1 MANKSVGFL
10 TIAFGADMRGF
21 DKAMKKAQR
30 SIKKFGVSMEQTGQ
44 NLTRSIT
51 LPTIALGVAAVKM
64 ASDYDEAMNK
74 VKVSFGDAS
83 IFVEKFAKTT
93 LDSFGIA
100 EGSALDM
107 AALFGDMGTSI
118 GLSQS
123 HAAKMSTTLVGLV
136 GDLASFKN
144 IRHDIAQTALASVF
158 TGETESLKKL
168 GVIMTQAN
176 LQQFALE
183 QGITKTIKEM
193 SEAEKVVLRYQ
204 FVLARTSNA
213 QGDYART
220 SQGVANSIRDL
231 QQRFQELGE
240 QVGQIITPF
249 AEKLIAK
256 LKDLIDRFRSLSTEQ
271 KESIIRF
278 AAIAATLG
286 PLLIVIGKISVGIVA
301 VANAVSMTTK
311 ALGLLRIALL
321 ANPITALLT
330 ALSAGVVLL
339 IANLGQMDIATKKT
353 KTLTDDLIK
362 TKERLA
368 KLNEDELKT
377 EKAKLQLQMQTVKSQ
392 LQSAKDAADAAAK
405 KINVGG
411 ANLLGPDM
419 GDGGGEGRSAAA
431 FQLQEHTDKV
441 TALQNQYNNLNTTLK
456 LINDTLKDQNVELE
470 GTGTTIEETGEKW
483 QTYYAFIEKGSS
495 QASQAQERLGKVMEF
510 FSDTLHGAMV
520 SAAHSQE
527 GFFQSLFKNI
537 KQAIKSLLIQL
548 AVMTAIALI
557 FGKADTVA
565 GAFKIAST
573 KFFNFNPNVPFAE
586 GGLVTGPVNAL
597 IGEGV
602 GTSASN
608 PEVVAPLD
616 RLKSMINGGTQQVEV
631 FGRISGNDI
640 FISNQKGGIN
650 RLRSV

>member
-10 TIAFGADMRGF
+10 TVAFGADMRGF

-30 SIKKFGVSMEQTGQ
+30 SIKKFGVSMQRTGE
-44 NLTRSIT
+44 NLTTSIT

-64 ASDYDEAMNK
+64 ASDYDEALNK

-83 IFVEKFAKTT
+83 VFVEKFAKTT

-118 GLSQS
+118 GLSENE
-123 HAAKMSTTLVGLV
+123 AAKMSTTLVGLV

-183 QGITKTIKEM
+183 QGITKSIKAM
-193 SEAEKVVLRYQ
+193 TEAEKVQLRFL
-204 FVLARTSNA
+204 FVLARTANA
-213 QGDYART
+213 QGDYANT

-231 QQRFQELGE
+231 QQRFQELGQQIGE
-240 QVGQIITPF
+240 IITPF
-249 AEKLIAK
+249 ATKLIAK
-256 LKDLIDRFRSLSTEQ
+256 LKELIDRFRNLSTEQ
-271 KESIIRF
+271 KESIIKF

-286 PLLIVIGKISVGIVA
+286 PLLIVIGKMSIGIVA
-301 VANAVSMTTK
+301 VANAIGMTTK
-311 ALGLLRIALL
+311 ALGLLRVALL
-321 ANPITALLT
+321 AHPITALIT
-330 ALSAGVVLL
+330 ALSAGVLLL

-353 KTLTDDLIK
+353 KNLTDDLIK

-377 EKAKLQLQMQTVKSQ
+377 EKAKLELQMQTINSQ
-392 LQSAKDAADAAAK
+392 LKSAKAKADEMASK
-405 KINVGG
+405 LNVGT
-411 ANLLGPDM
+411 ATMLGPDM
-419 GDGGGEGRSAAA
+419 GDSGGEGRSAAA
-431 FQLQEHTDKV
+431 FQLQAQTDKV
-441 TALQNQYNNLNTTLK
+441 TELQNQYNNLAKTLK
-456 LINDTLKDQNVELE
+456 LINSTLKDQSVVLE
-470 GTGTTIEETGEKW
+470 ETGTTVEETGEKW
-483 QTYYAFIEKGSS
+483 ETYYAFIEEGSS
-495 QASQAQERLGKVMEF
+495 QASQAQERLSKVMDF
-510 FSDTLHGAMV
+510 FSDTLQGAMV

-527 GFFQSLFKNI
+527 GFFQALFKNI

-557 FGKADTVA
+557 FGKADSVA
-565 GAFKIAST
+565 AAFKLATT
-573 KFFNFNPNVPFAE
+573 KFFNFDSTVPFAE

-597 IGEGV
+597 IGEGA

-616 RLKSMINGGTQQVEV
+616 RLRSMINGGTQQVEV
-631 FGRISGNDI
+631 YGRISGNDI
-640 FISNQKGGIN
+640 FISNQRGGLN
-650 RLRSV
+650 RQRAV

>member
-1 MANKSVGFL
+1 
-10 TIAFGADMRGF
+10 
-21 DKAMKKAQR
+21 
-30 SIKKFGVSMEQTGQ
+30 
-44 NLTRSIT
+44 
-51 LPTIALGVAAVKM
+51 
-64 ASDYDEAMNK
+64 
-74 VKVSFGDAS
+74 
-83 IFVEKFAKTT
+83 
-93 LDSFGIA
+93 
-100 EGSALDM
+100 
-107 AALFGDMGTSI
+107 
-118 GLSQS
+118 
-123 HAAKMSTTLVGLV
+123 
-136 GDLASFKN
+136 
-144 IRHDIAQTALASVF
+144 
-158 TGETESLKKL
+158 
-168 GVIMTQAN
+168 
-176 LQQFALE
+176 
-183 QGITKTIKEM
+183 
-193 SEAEKVVLRYQ
+193 
-204 FVLARTSNA
+204 
-213 QGDYART
+213 
-220 SQGVANSIRDL
+220 
-231 QQRFQELGE
+231 
-240 QVGQIITPF
+240 
-249 AEKLIAK
+249 
-256 LKDLIDRFRSLSTEQ
+256 
-271 KESIIRF
+271 
-278 AAIAATLG
+278 
-286 PLLIVIGKISVGIVA
+286 
-301 VANAVSMTTK
+301 
-311 ALGLLRIALL
+311 
-321 ANPITALLT
+321 
-330 ALSAGVVLL
+330 
-339 IANLGQMDIATKKT
+339 
-353 KTLTDDLIK
+353 
-362 TKERLA
+362 
-368 KLNEDELKT
+368 
-377 EKAKLQLQMQTVKSQ
+377 
-392 LQSAKDAADAAAK
+392 
-405 KINVGG
+405 
-411 ANLLGPDM
+411 GPDM